1 MRKIMKIKQWEDL
14 CLLEKEI
21 IPRELDR
28 YMKTYRIGRN
38 RRLHNDC
45 FTFLSFCDFRL
56 QVCHR
61 RAVVML
67 AMALIP

>member
-1 MRKIMKIKQWEDL
+1 MRKVMKIKQWEDL
-14 CLLEKEI
+14 SLLEKEI

-28 YMKTYRIGRN
+28 YMKTYRIRRN

-45 FTFLSFCDFRL
+45 FTFLSFRDF
-56 QVCHR
+56 CHR
-61 RAVVML
+61 RVDVMP

>member
-1 MRKIMKIKQWEDL
+1 MRKVMKIKQWEDL
-14 CLLEKEI
+14 CLPEKEI

-28 YMKTYRIGRN
+28 YVKTYRIGRN

-45 FTFLSFCDFRL
+45 FTFLSFRDFYW

-61 RAVVML
+61 RVDVMP